1 MQKQKENSMN
11 KTEIISK
18 VNEFLVDE
26 FEIEEDDLNAEATW
40 KEIGIDSLDFVDI
53 VVVVENVFGLVIKG
67 DDMVNVKTLG
77 QFYDFIEARL
87 NA

>member
-1 MQKQKENSMN
+1 MDKA
-11 KTEIISK
+11 EIISK
-18 VNEFLVDE
+18 VNGFLIEE
-26 FEIEEDDLNAEATW
+26 FEIEEDALNSEAGW

-67 DDMVNVKTLG
+67 EDMVNVKTLQ

-87 NA
+87 KS

>member
-1 MQKQKENSMN
+1 MDKSD
-11 KTEIISK
+11 IISK

-26 FEIEEDDLNAEATW
+26 FEIEEDALNPDASW

-67 DDMVNVKTLG
+67 EDMVNVKTLQ

>member
-1 MQKQKENSMN
+1 MDKAV
-11 KTEIISK
+11 IISK
-18 VNEFLVDE
+18 VNEFLIDE
-26 FEIEEDDLNAEATW
+26 FEIEEDVLNPEAGW

-67 DDMVNVKTLG
+67 EDMVNVKTLQ

-87 NA
+87 KS

>member
-1 MQKQKENSMN
+1 MN